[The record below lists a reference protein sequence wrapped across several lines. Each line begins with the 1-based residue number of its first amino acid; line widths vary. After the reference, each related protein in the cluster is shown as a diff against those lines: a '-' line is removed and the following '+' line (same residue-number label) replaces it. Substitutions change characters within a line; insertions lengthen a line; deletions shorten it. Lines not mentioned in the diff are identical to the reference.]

1 MEEQGGPVRVGS
13 ERENRHSRL
22 GIASLVIA
30 VLTTVLI
37 VVLFAVIF
45 NAAGQLLGGVD
56 PQSVTPQDLQ
66 RNLEDSPGTTGVLG
80 VAGFGLIATPVLY
93 LLGLALGVAGL
104 IQKSRGRLFAVLGTI
119 SNALIFLGLILLVL
133 FLVVVGTT
141 I

>member
-1 MEEQGGPVRVGS
+1 MEEHGGPVRVGS

-30 VLTTVLI
+30 ALTTVLI
-37 VVLFAVIF
+37 VVLFVVIL
-45 NAAGQLLGGVD
+45 NAAGRLLEGAD
-56 PQSVTPQDLQ
+56 LQAVTPQDLQ
-66 RNLEDSPGTTGVLG
+66 RNLEDSPGTRNVLG

-93 LLGLALGVAGL
+93 LLGFSLGVAGL

-119 SNALIFLGLILLVL
+119 SNALIFLVLIFLVL

>member
-1 MEEQGGPVRVGS
+1 MEEHGGPVRVGS

-37 VVLFAVIF
+37 VVLSVVIF
-45 NAAGQLLGGVD
+45 SAAGRLLGGAD
-56 PQSVTPQDLQ
+56 LQSVTPQDLQ
-66 RNLEDSPGTTGVLG
+66 RNLENSPGTRNVLG

-93 LLGLALGVAGL
+93 LLGFALGVAGL

-119 SNALIFLGLILLVL
+119 SNALIFLVLVALVL
-133 FLVVVGTT
+133 FLGVVGTT

>member
-1 MEEQGGPVRVGS
+1 MEEYGGPVRVGS

-37 VVLFAVIF
+37 VVLLVVVF
-45 NAAGQLLGGVD
+45 NAAGRLLGGAD
-56 PQSVTPQDLQ
+56 LQSVTPQDLQ
-66 RNLEDSPGTTGVLG
+66 RNLEDSPGTRNVLG
-80 VAGFGLIATPVLY
+80 VAGFGLVATPLLY
-93 LLGLALGVAGL
+93 LLGFALGVAGL
-104 IQKSRGRLFAVLGTI
+104 IQKRRGRLFAVLGTV
-119 SNALIFLGLILLVL
+119 SNGLIFLGLLVLVL